1 MPFGPADPR
10 PNEPVFEE
18 LPGWS
23 ENVSDVR
30 HWGDLP
36 NAAQT
41 YLDRVAS
48 LAGVPVKLVSVGAE
62 REQIVPHS

>member
-10 PNEPVFEE
+10 RYEPVFEE

-30 HWGDLP
+30 EWNDLP
-36 NAAQT
+36 KAAQT

-48 LAGVPVKLVSVGAE
+48 LAGVPVRLVSVGAE